1 MANGQICRENNCH
14 YCCIETEMLLTNKD
28 IRNIGKATGI
38 KADKYVRITKEGHKM
53 LQNRMRGSKLQCF
66 FLNNEGLCEI
76 YETRPEGCQFYP
88 IIWDLEKHIAIR
100 DNICPYLDNF
110 EIDVQISKKLK
121 FFILKLF
128 GKA

>member
-28 IRNIGKATGI
+28 IRNIGKTTGI

-53 LQNRMRGSKLQCF
+53 LQNRMRGTKAQCF

-76 YETRPEGCQFYP
+76 YEARPEGCQFYP
-88 IIWDLEKHIAIR
+88 IIWDMEKHLAIR
-100 DNICPYLDNF
+100 DDICPYLDNF
-110 EIDVQISKKLK
+110 EINVQISKKLK